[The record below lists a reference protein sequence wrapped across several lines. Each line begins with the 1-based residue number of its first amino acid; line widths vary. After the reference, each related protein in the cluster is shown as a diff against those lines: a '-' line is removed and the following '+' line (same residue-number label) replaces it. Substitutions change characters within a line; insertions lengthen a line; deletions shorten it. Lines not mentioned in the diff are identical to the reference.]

1 MFESK
6 DPNHKAFMLGLAAAV
21 LLALAHVIVNLVGGF
36 SCLCSQQEVDKA
48 SPNRQLSM
56 ASLIL
61 TW

>member
-1 MFESK
+1 
-6 DPNHKAFMLGLAAAV
+6 MLGLAAAV

-36 SCLCSQQEVDKA
+36 SCLCAQQGADKA

>member
-1 MFESK
+1 
-6 DPNHKAFMLGLAAAV
+6 MLGLGAAL
-21 LLALAHVIVNLVGGF
+21 LLALAHLILNLVGGF
-36 SCLCSQQEVDKA
+36 SCLCSQSEADKA